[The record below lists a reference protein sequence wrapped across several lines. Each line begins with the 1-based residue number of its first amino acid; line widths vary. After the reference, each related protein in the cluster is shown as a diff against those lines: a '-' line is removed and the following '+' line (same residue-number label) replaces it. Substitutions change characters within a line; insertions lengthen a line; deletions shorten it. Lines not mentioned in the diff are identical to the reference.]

1 LKIHPAESLSPLP
14 TILSPNA
21 LLTQAFVCTDYP
33 LLNQYIPNPPDL
45 IIATIHHSSTDQY
58 SCSITPHTPQ
68 AILPHLAFESATKK
82 TRPQL
87 SSGSLVYARITA
99 ASKYTETELTCVNL
113 STGKSDGMGPLTG
126 GCVFDVSGGMARRLL
141 MPRREG
147 KVVVLE
153 EMGEKV
159 PFEVAV
165 GRNGQVWVKSETVT
179 GTVAVGRA
187 LKETDEKGLRIDE
200 QKALVKKL
208 SRGL

>member
-1 LKIHPAESLSPLP
+1 
-14 TILSPNA
+14 
-21 LLTQAFVCTDYP
+21 
-33 LLNQYIPNPPDL
+33 
-45 IIATIHHSSTDQY
+45 
-58 SCSITPHTPQ
+58 
-68 AILPHLAFESATKK
+68 
-82 TRPQL
+82 
-87 SSGSLVYARITA
+87 
-99 ASKYTETELTCVNL
+99 
-113 STGKSDGMGPLTG
+113 
-126 GCVFDVSGGMARRLL
+126 